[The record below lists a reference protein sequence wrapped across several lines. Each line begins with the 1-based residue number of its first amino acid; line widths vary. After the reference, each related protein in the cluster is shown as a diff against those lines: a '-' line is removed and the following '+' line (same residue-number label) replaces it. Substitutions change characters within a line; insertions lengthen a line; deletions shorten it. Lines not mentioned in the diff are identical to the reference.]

1 MSNWF
6 WIILQCSQL
15 KQCHVNQSHPQFF
28 CQGPAILKYSFQTE
42 SVLLLDFIVG
52 KQWSVWDLLFTVLG
66 KTFAN
71 KLLPRVWT
79 FEWSFHCLTLIQT
92 LPITIVNQANY
103 YCLDAPFKLEGG
115 QARWSKLKCSSQAKG
130 QRPPMRLLTAF
141 SHNLAV
147 STAVGCRSWSCTI
160 SKLTLD
166 MKKEASEMYW
176 CTQGLDILNR

>member
-79 FEWSFHCLTLIQT
+79 FEWSFHCLTLIQ
-92 LPITIVNQANY
+92 L
-103 YCLDAPFKLEGG
+103 
-115 QARWSKLKCSSQAKG
+115 S
-130 QRPPMRLLTAF
+130 LLTKQIIIVLMHLSNWKGDKQDGQSLNAAHKPRGRGPPWGF
-141 SHNLAV
+141 SQLF
-147 STAVGCRSWSCTI
+147 
-160 SKLTLD
+160 LT
-166 MKKEASEMYW
+166 
-176 CTQGLDILNR
+176 T